1 MFPRILLAIAIIGIG
16 FGLLSI
22 PADNSAENTESQDVK
37 VRKLLMQ
44 KRDILQQRVEY
55 FTLQHNAGEVSAD
68 RLPNA
73 QMELLAV
80 ELELATSHADRI
92 AILESQ
98 LQNRRE
104 LEERMTVLS
113 TTADVTKIT
122 LLTYQIQR
130 IDAEI
135 ALLRESGTKE

>member
-1 MFPRILLAIAIIGIG
+1 MFPRILLIITILGIG
-16 FGLLSI
+16 LGLLLG
-22 PADNSAENTESQDVK
+22 PPGTSAENTESQETEI
-37 VRKLLMQ
+37 RKLLMQ
-44 KRDILQQRVEY
+44 KRDLLQERVEVL
-55 FTLQHNAGEVSAD
+55 TQAHNAGEVSAD

-80 ELELATSHADRI
+80 ELELATSQADRL

-104 LEERMTVLS
+104 VELRMTELHDN
-113 TTADVTKIT
+113 ADVTKVS
-122 LLTYQIQR
+122 LVTYQTQR

-135 ALLRESGTKE
+135 ALLREKARE